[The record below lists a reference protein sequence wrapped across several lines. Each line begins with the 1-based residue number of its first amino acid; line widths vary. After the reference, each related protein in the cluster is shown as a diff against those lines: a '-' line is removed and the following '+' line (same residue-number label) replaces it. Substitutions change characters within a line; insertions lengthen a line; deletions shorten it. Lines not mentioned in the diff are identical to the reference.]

1 MGFDF
6 VQEKIFCEKEQGKC
20 KKKTKRRPFIGRRK
34 VFKHVIFSL
43 ALAAYNTKEHIKSC
57 KG

>member
-1 MGFDF
+1 M
-6 VQEKIFCEKEQGKC
+6 Q
-20 KKKTKRRPFIGRRK
+20 KKTKRRPFIGRLK